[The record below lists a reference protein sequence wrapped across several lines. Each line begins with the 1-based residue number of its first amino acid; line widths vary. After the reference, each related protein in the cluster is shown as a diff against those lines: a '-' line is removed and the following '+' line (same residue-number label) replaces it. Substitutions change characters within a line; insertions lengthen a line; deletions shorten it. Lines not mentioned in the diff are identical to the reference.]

1 MMLGDDMMIM
11 TRTFRGL
18 RCTGVPS
25 LLVQLILWEEPVG
38 KETNTYKHRH
48 RL

>member
-18 RCTGVPS
+18 RCTVVPS
-25 LLVQLILWEEPVG
+25 LLVQLILWEG
-38 KETNTYKHRH
+38 KETKTYKHRH